1 MNKSE
6 LVAAIADEAELS
18 KADVEKVLKGLEKV
32 IISALKKGD
41 KVSIVGFFTAEKH
54 TRKASTGRNPRTG
67 EAIKIAAKNLAKF
80 KAGKSLV
87 DALN

>member
-6 LVAAIADEAELS
+6 LVAAIADEAELT
-18 KADVEKVLKGLEKV
+18 KADVEKAIKALEKV
-32 IISALKKGD
+32 IIAALKKGD
-41 KVSIVGFFTAEKH
+41 KVSIVGFFTAEK
-54 TRKASTGRNPRTG
+54 TARKASTGRNPRTG
-67 EAIKIAAKNLAKF
+67 EPIKIPAKNLAKL